1 MSRIYVALDLETT
14 GLKPERD
21 AIIEIGAVKF
31 RGKEVLETWSSLV
44 NPGRPLPY
52 RIQQLTGITPEELE
66 NAPSL
71 FSIMGPLVSFVK
83 DYPIVGHNVPF
94 DLSFLNRHG
103 LFLANPTIDTFELA
117 SILMPY
123 ASRYSLST
131 LAQHLGIHFP
141 KQHRAL
147 ADALAAKDLFL
158 ALVERAGQLDL
169 ATIREINRLAAR
181 SDWPLRY
188 VFRDAE
194 RDRART
200 AFTGTIAQQLLAKGG
215 LDEGALG
222 LFFSEGQCPEPLQPS
237 PRRQPLDVEALCALL
252 EEGGL
257 FAQHFPGYEHR
268 PQQVH
273 MLRAVAEAFNEGEHL
288 LVEGGTGVGKSLAYL
303 LPAIHFAVANGRH
316 VVVSTNTINLQD
328 QLFNKDLPDLQRIL
342 ALEFKASLLKG
353 RSNYLCR
360 RRLDLLR
367 RRDDLSVDEIRVLAK
382 ILAWLPTTTTGDV
395 AELTLVNQEG
405 AIWNRVCAEAETCRP
420 DTCTY
425 KQGER
430 CFFYRARHQA
440 EGAHIIVVNHALL
453 LSDMAVENR
462 VLPEYQHLII
472 DEAHHLE
479 ARATE
484 QLGFSVDRRGVDAT
498 LNELSSPA
506 LRLRRAQSSRLL
518 PKGQPSG
525 AERSGGFLAKI
536 VATLRAS
543 SLPSAIRREVESYIE
558 GMHRD
563 VERARQHL
571 YRFFDVLALF
581 LEEQRAEG
589 RSHGGYDLQVR
600 LTGGQRIQP
609 AWANVEMAW
618 DDLSLTLAKIHQG
631 LERLYTSFLD
641 PGDHDIPQHDELLGE
656 LAGHRHRM
664 EELREQMTAIISQPS
679 PNGIYWATLSAQG
692 GEVSLHAA
700 PLHVGQLLE
709 KHLFSSKECVVLTSA
724 TLQAGD
730 DFSYIRERL
739 GLWDVREEAVGSP
752 FDYAASTLLYLPTD
766 IPEPG
771 QPYYQK
777 TVERV
782 LVDLCQATQ
791 GRTLV
796 LFTSHSQLQ
805 ATYKAI
811 SQPLGEAGI
820 AVLGQGLDGSRR
832 QLLETFKENDRT
844 VLLGTRSFWEGIDV
858 VGEAL
863 SCLVIARL
871 PFDVPTDP
879 IFAARSETFEDPF
892 GQYAVPQTI
901 LRFRQGFGRLIRSKT
916 DRGVVVVLDKRLLTK
931 FYGPAFLNSLPPCT
945 VRRGS
950 LHDLPPAAA
959 RWIDGETPYQPGL
972 GF

>member
-1 MSRIYVALDLETT
+1 MSRIYVAVDLETT

-31 RGKEVLETWSSLV
+31 RGGEVLETWSTLV

-52 RIQQLTGITPEELE
+52 RIQQLTGITTKELE
-66 NAPSL
+66 SAPSL
-71 FSIMGPLVSFVK
+71 FSITGPLVSFVK

-94 DLSFLNRHG
+94 DLSFLQRHG
-103 LFLANPTIDTFELA
+103 LFLANPAMDTFELA
-117 SILMPY
+117 SILVPY
-123 ASRYSLST
+123 ASRYSLNT

-141 KQHRAL
+141 EHHRAL
-147 ADALAAKDLFL
+147 ADALGAKDLFL
-158 ALVERAGQLDL
+158 ALVERAAELDL
-169 ATIREINRLAAR
+169 ATLREINRLAAR

-200 AFTGTIAQQLLAKGG
+200 AFTGTIARQLLAKGG
-215 LDEGALG
+215 LEEGALG
-222 LFFSEGQCPEPLQPS
+222 LLFTEGERSEPLQPS
-237 PRRQPLDVEALCALL
+237 VRRHPLDVEALCGLL
-252 EEGGL
+252 EEGGP
-257 FAQHFPGYEHR
+257 FAHHFPGYEHR

-273 MLRAVAEAFNEGEHL
+273 MLRAVARALNDEEHL
-288 LVEGGTGVGKSLAYL
+288 LVEAGTGVGKSLAYL

-316 VVVSTNTINLQD
+316 AVVSTNTINLQD
-328 QLFNKDLPDLQRIL
+328 QLFNKDLPDFQRIL
-342 ALEFKASLLKG
+342 PLGFRATVLKG

-360 RRLDLLR
+360 RRLDILR

-382 ILAWLPTTTTGDV
+382 VLAWLPSTTTGDV
-395 AELTLVNQEG
+395 AELLLVNRER
-405 AIWNRVCAEAETCRP
+405 AIWSKVCADAETCRP
-420 DTCTY
+420 DTCAFRRE
-425 KQGER
+425 GR
-430 CFFYRARHQA
+430 CFFYRAREEA
-440 EGAHIIVVNHALL
+440 EAAHIIIVNHALL

-462 VLPEYQHLII
+462 VLPEYQHLVI

-484 QLGFSVDRRGVDAT
+484 QLGFSVDRRGMDGSLT
-498 LNELSSPA
+498 SLSQPTGGRERGGFLSELA
-506 LRLRRAQSSRLL
+506 LRLRASNI
-518 PKGQPSG
+518 PPS
-525 AERSGGFLAKI
+525 
-536 VATLRAS
+536 
-543 SLPSAIRREVESYIE
+543 IRREVEGHIE
-558 GMHRD
+558 TLHRD
-563 VERARQHL
+563 VERTQRHL

-581 LEEQRAEG
+581 LEEQSQE
-589 RSHGGYDLQVR
+589 RSGYRGGYDLRLR
-600 LTGGQRIQP
+600 LTGGLRIQP
-609 AWANVEMAW
+609 AWSNVEIAW
-618 DDLSLTLAKIHQG
+618 DDLSLALTKIQQG
-631 LERLYTSFLD
+631 LQRLYNSLLD
-641 PGDHDIPQHDELLGE
+641 PGEYEIPKHDELVGE
-656 LAGHRHRM
+656 LAGHVHRV
-664 EELREQMTAIISQPS
+664 EELREQLDAIISHPS
-679 PNGIYWATLSAQG
+679 PSDITWATLRAQSE
-692 GEVSLHAA
+692 EVSLHVA

-709 KHLFSSKECVVLTSA
+709 EHLFSSKECVVLTSA
-724 TLQAGD
+724 TLRAGD
-730 DFSYIRERL
+730 DFSYIRDRL

-752 FDYAASTLLYLPTD
+752 FDYATSTLLYLPMD

-782 LVDLCQATQ
+782 LADLCQATQ

-820 AVLGQGLDGSRR
+820 TVLGQRLDGSRR
-832 QLLETFKENDRT
+832 QLLETFKAGERI

-879 IFAARSETFEDPF
+879 IFAARSETFENPF

-901 LRFRQGFGRLIRSKT
+901 LRFRQGFGRLIRSKA
-916 DRGVVVVLDKRLLTK
+916 DRGVVVVLDRRLLTRS
-931 FYGPAFLNSLPPCT
+931 YGRLFLNALPPCT
-945 VRRGS
+945 VRRGP
-950 LHDLPPAAA
+950 LHDLPMMAA
-959 RWIDGETPYQPGL
+959 RWIEGKTPVQPGL